1 MAPPHAWSP
10 PGHRI
15 TVHRTFVPHRPRR
28 GVILSVRGETDI
40 EKTSPLSPSIN
51 CFYYSHRT
59 ERSPMKATTRRG
71 FTLVELLVVIAII
84 STLLGLLLPAVQS
97 AREAARRN
105 TCSNNVSQL
114 TKALIAFDGKRQF
127 VPGWRNTVKCPAAAS
142 GNNSPPWSVMI
153 LPEIE
158 RRDIFSLVETT
169 SPAATSATV
178 YLEIYNCPTSPT
190 SGGPSIAYA
199 GNCGIPTNGTPNK
212 GDGLMFNNSG
222 ASPIRIGLDYVS
234 AGDGC
239 TTTLALAEKCGSGVT
254 TYPSWSGGTVAA
266 PSWDASSTWTT
277 GTAGSVVYSTA
288 VEPLGF
294 VLAGTGTGKV
304 VNAPSSTTAPDSY
317 FPTSFPNSNHSG
329 GIIASFCD
337 GHVKFVTDS
346 VSAAVLSQLMTS
358 KGAEASSTP
367 LNYRTLPPPSDGEF

>member
-1 MAPPHAWSP
+1 
-10 PGHRI
+10 
-15 TVHRTFVPHRPRR
+15 
-28 GVILSVRGETDI
+28 
-40 EKTSPLSPSIN
+40 
-51 CFYYSHRT
+51 
-59 ERSPMKATTRRG
+59 MKATTRRG

-127 VPGWRNTVKCPAAAS
+127 VPGWRNNVKCPAAVS
-142 GNNSPPWSVMI
+142 GTNSPPWSVMI

-158 RRDIFSLVETT
+158 RRDIFSLVETSA
-169 SPAATSATV
+169 SPGTNAVS
-178 YLEIYNCPTSPT
+178 LEIYNCPTTPS

-199 GNCGIPTNGTPNK
+199 GNCGIPNTTNKAN
-212 GDGLMFNNSG
+212 GLMFDNSG

-254 TYPSWSGGTVAA
+254 AYPSWSGGTVAA
-266 PSWDASSTWTT
+266 PTWDAPSTWTSA
-277 GTAGSVVYSTA
+277 TANSVVYSNA

-294 VLAGTGTGKV
+294 VLAGIGTGKV
-304 VNAPSSTTAPDSY
+304 VNAPPSATPPDSY

-329 GIIASFCD
+329 GVIAGFCD
-337 GHVKFVTDS
+337 GHVKFVADS
-346 VSAAVLSQLMTS
+346 VAAAVLSQLMTS
-358 KGAEASSTP
+358 KGAEASTSP
-367 LNYRTLPPPSDGEF
+367 NYRTLPPPGDGDF

>member
-1 MAPPHAWSP
+1 
-10 PGHRI
+10 
-15 TVHRTFVPHRPRR
+15 
-28 GVILSVRGETDI
+28 
-40 EKTSPLSPSIN
+40 
-51 CFYYSHRT
+51 
-59 ERSPMKATTRRG
+59 MKATINKG
-71 FTLVELLVVIAII
+71 FTLVELLVVIAIL
-84 STLLGLLLPAVQS
+84 STLMGLLLPAVQG

-105 TCSNNVSQL
+105 SCSNNLSQL

-127 VPGWRNTVKCPAAAS
+127 VPGWRNNVKCPAATS
-142 GNNSPPWSVMI
+142 GTNNPPWSVMI

-169 SPAATSATV
+169 SPPAATSTV
-178 YLEIYNCPTSPT
+178 YLEIYNCPTSPS

-222 ASPIRIGLDYVS
+222 GSPVRIGLDYVS

-239 TTTLALAEKCGSGVT
+239 TTTLALAEKSGNAVT
-254 TYPSWSGGTVAA
+254 AFPSWSGGTVAA
-266 PSWDASSTWTT
+266 PSWDAATWTT
-277 GTAGSVVYSTA
+277 GTVSSVVYSRT

-294 VLAGTGTGKV
+294 VLAGTGSGKV
-304 VNAPSSTTAPDSY
+304 VNAPASTALPDSY
-317 FPTSFPNSNHSG
+317 FPASFPSSNHSG

-337 GHVKFVTDS
+337 GHVKFVVDS

-358 KGAEASSTP
+358 KGADASNTP
-367 LNYRTLPPPSDGEF
+367 VNYRSLPPPSDGEF

>member
-1 MAPPHAWSP
+1 MAFTTSTAQK
-10 PGHRI
+10 GH
-15 TVHRTFVPHRPRR
+15 
-28 GVILSVRGETDI
+28 
-40 EKTSPLSPSIN
+40 
-51 CFYYSHRT
+51 
-59 ERSPMKATTRRG
+59 PMKAAARRG

-127 VPGWRNTVKCPAAAS
+127 VPGWRNNVKCPVATS
-142 GNNSPPWSVMI
+142 GTNNPPWSVMI

-169 SPAATSATV
+169 AAPGSAAV
-178 YLEIYNCPTSPT
+178 YLEIYNCPTSP
-190 SGGPSIAYA
+190 SAGGPSIAYA
-199 GNCGIPTNGTPNK
+199 GNCGIPNTTNK
-212 GDGLMFNNSG
+212 DDGLMFNNSG
-222 ASPIRIGLDYVS
+222 ATPVRIGLDYVS

-254 TYPSWSGGTVAA
+254 AYPSWSGGTVAA
-266 PSWDASSTWTT
+266 PSWNAPSPWTPVINS
-277 GTAGSVVYSTA
+277 GVAYSTSFDPPA
-288 VEPLGF
+288 F
-294 VLAGTGTGKV
+294 VLSGTGTGKV
-304 VNAPSSTTAPDSY
+304 VNGPSSTTPPDSY

-337 GHVKFVTDS
+337 GHVKFIADS
-346 VSAAVLSQLMTS
+346 VPARVLSQLMTS
-358 KGAEASSTP
+358 KSSTATGD
-367 LNYRTLPPPSDGEF
+367 YASLPPPSDGEF